1 MERSVVPASLILSN
15 SLCSHVF
22 CDILITEIVLEG
34 QSKAVF
40 AFVCTSVY
48 MFIRDV
54 CVIGGL
60 GGGVGL
66 DREIQPRQLLIL
78 CLRVPLLW
86 YFWENALYV
95 FFFKYSIFLFCSLLL
110 CDNLLYYYLKEQLSC
125 MKDMLNVWIVY
136 FSQKFNCW
144 YCRLSNVQMI
154 CLCRFLRIAFIN

>member
-60 GGGVGL
+60 GGGAGL

-95 FFFKYSIFLFCSLLL
+95 FFFKYSIFLFRSLLL
-110 CDNLLYYYLKEQLSC
+110 CDNLLYYYLKEQC
-125 MKDMLNVWIVY
+125 HVWRICWMYELYIFLKSSTVDIVG
-136 FSQKFNCW
+136 F
-144 YCRLSNVQMI
+144 QMF
-154 CLCRFLRIAFIN
+154 RWSVYVDFLE

>member
-95 FFFKYSIFLFCSLLL
+95 FFFKYSIFLFRSLLL
-110 CDNLLYYYLKEQLSC
+110 CDNLLYYCLKEQLSC

>member
-60 GGGVGL
+60 GGGAGL

-78 CLRVPLLW
+78 CLRVPLLCIMIFLRKRSVW
-86 YFWENALYV
+86 
-95 FFFKYSIFLFCSLLL
+95 FFFKYSIFLFRSLLL

-125 MKDMLNVWIVY
+125 MKDMLNV
-136 FSQKFNCW
+136 
-144 YCRLSNVQMI
+144 
-154 CLCRFLRIAFIN
+154 

>member
-1 MERSVVPASLILSN
+1 MERSVVPASLILSY

-60 GGGVGL
+60 GGGAGL

-78 CLRVPLLW
+78 CLRVPFLCIMIVLRKRSVC
-86 YFWENALYV
+86 FIRP
-95 FFFKYSIFLFCSLLL
+95 FFKYSIFLFRSLLL

-125 MKDMLNVWIVY
+125 MKDMLNV
-136 FSQKFNCW
+136 
-144 YCRLSNVQMI
+144 
-154 CLCRFLRIAFIN
+154 

>member
-66 DREIQPRQLLIL
+66 EREIQPRQLLIL
-78 CLRVPLLW
+78 CLRVPLLCIMIVLRKRSVW
-86 YFWENALYV
+86 
-95 FFFKYSIFLFCSLLL
+95 FFFKYSIFLFRSLLL
-110 CDNLLYYYLKEQLSC
+110 CDNLLYYYLKEKLSC
-125 MKDMLNVWIVY
+125 MKDMLNV
-136 FSQKFNCW
+136 
-144 YCRLSNVQMI
+144 
-154 CLCRFLRIAFIN
+154 

>member
-40 AFVCTSVY
+40 AFVCTFVSTSVY

-60 GGGVGL
+60 GGGVRL

-78 CLRVPLLW
+78 CLRVPLLCIMIVLRKRSVW
-86 YFWENALYV
+86 
-95 FFFKYSIFLFCSLLL
+95 FFF
-110 CDNLLYYYLKEQLSC
+110 
-125 MKDMLNVWIVY
+125 
-136 FSQKFNCW
+136 
-144 YCRLSNVQMI
+144 
-154 CLCRFLRIAFIN
+154 

>member
-78 CLRVPLLW
+78 CLRVPLLCIMIFLRKRSVW
-86 YFWENALYV
+86 
-95 FFFKYSIFLFCSLLL
+95 FFFKYSIFLFRSLLL
-110 CDNLLYYYLKEQLSC
+110 CHNLLYYYLKEQLSC
-125 MKDMLNVWIVY
+125 MKDMLNV
-136 FSQKFNCW
+136 
-144 YCRLSNVQMI
+144 
-154 CLCRFLRIAFIN
+154 

>member
-54 CVIGGL
+54 CVNGGL
-60 GGGVGL
+60 GGGAGL

-78 CLRVPLLW
+78 CLRVPLL
-86 YFWENALYV
+86 
-95 FFFKYSIFLFCSLLL
+95 
-110 CDNLLYYYLKEQLSC
+110 
-125 MKDMLNVWIVY
+125 
-136 FSQKFNCW
+136 
-144 YCRLSNVQMI
+144 
-154 CLCRFLRIAFIN
+154 

>member
-60 GGGVGL
+60 GGGAGL

-78 CLRVPLLW
+78 CLRVPLLCIMIVLRKRS
-86 YFWENALYV
+86 ECM
-95 FFFKYSIFLFCSLLL
+95 FFFLNIRFFCFVH
-110 CDNLLYYYLKEQLSC
+110 CC
-125 MKDMLNVWIVY
+125 
-136 FSQKFNCW
+136 FAT
-144 YCRLSNVQMI
+144 I
-154 CLCRFLRIAFIN
+154 CCIII

>member
-1 MERSVVPASLILSN
+1 MYHKKCNTNNASDKSNYSCVERSVVPASLILSN

-60 GGGVGL
+60 GGGAGL

-78 CLRVPLLW
+78 CLRVPLLCIMIVLRKRSVW
-86 YFWENALYV
+86 
-95 FFFKYSIFLFCSLLL
+95 FFFLNIRFFCFVH
-110 CDNLLYYYLKEQLSC
+110 CC
-125 MKDMLNVWIVY
+125 FCCI
-136 FSQKFNCW
+136 
-144 YCRLSNVQMI
+144 I
-154 CLCRFLRIAFIN
+154 I

>member
-78 CLRVPLLW
+78 CLRVPLLCIMIFLRKRSVW
-86 YFWENALYV
+86 
-95 FFFKYSIFLFCSLLL
+95 FFFKYSIFLFRSLLL

-125 MKDMLNVWIVY
+125 MKDMLNV
-136 FSQKFNCW
+136 
-144 YCRLSNVQMI
+144 
-154 CLCRFLRIAFIN
+154 

>member
-60 GGGVGL
+60 GGGAGL

-78 CLRVPLLW
+78 CLRVPLLCIMIVLRKRSVW
-86 YFWENALYV
+86 
-95 FFFKYSIFLFCSLLL
+95 FFFLNIRFFCFVH
-110 CDNLLYYYLKEQLSC
+110 CCFATICCIIILK
-125 MKDMLNVWIVY
+125 N
-136 FSQKFNCW
+136 NCH
-144 YCRLSNVQMI
+144 V
-154 CLCRFLRIAFIN
+154 

>member
-78 CLRVPLLW
+78 CLRVPLLCIMIV
-86 YFWENALYV
+86 LRKRSV
-95 FFFKYSIFLFCSLLL
+95 CFFFYIFDFFVSFIAALRQFVVLLSKRTIVMYEGYVECMNCIFFSKVQLLILSAFKCSDDLF
-110 CDNLLYYYLKEQLSC
+110 
-125 MKDMLNVWIVY
+125 M
-136 FSQKFNCW
+136 
-144 YCRLSNVQMI
+144 
-154 CLCRFLRIAFIN
+154 

>member
-86 YFWENALYV
+86 YFWENALYG
-95 FFFKYSIFLFCSLLL
+95 FFFKYSIFLFRSLLL

-154 CLCRFLRIAFIN
+154 CLCRLLRIAFIN

>member
-1 MERSVVPASLILSN
+1 MERSVVPESLILSN

-78 CLRVPLLW
+78 CLRVPLL
-86 YFWENALYV
+86 
-95 FFFKYSIFLFCSLLL
+95 
-110 CDNLLYYYLKEQLSC
+110 
-125 MKDMLNVWIVY
+125 
-136 FSQKFNCW
+136 
-144 YCRLSNVQMI
+144 
-154 CLCRFLRIAFIN
+154 